1 MSSHPRA
8 STDTG
13 EEQDVMDTD
22 SEPEAAST
30 TAPNVAE
37 NDGSLA
43 VLLQDS
49 SNWLPKIRTMSKT
62 DLIILLTPVVMPADR
77 EATVV
82 SDPFEPFGRSLA
94 KRHARVRHVPYI
106 QRCGMRISRYT
117 IAS

>member
-1 MSSHPRA
+1 MSYITHR
-8 STDTG
+8 
-13 EEQDVMDTD
+13 DTD
-22 SEPEAAST
+22 SEPGAAST
-30 TAPNVAE
+30 TVSNVAE

-49 SNWLPKIRTMSKT
+49 SNWLPKVRTMKET

-94 KRHARVRHVPYI
+94 KRHARVRHVPYV
-106 QRCGMRISRYT
+106 QRYDTRISRHT